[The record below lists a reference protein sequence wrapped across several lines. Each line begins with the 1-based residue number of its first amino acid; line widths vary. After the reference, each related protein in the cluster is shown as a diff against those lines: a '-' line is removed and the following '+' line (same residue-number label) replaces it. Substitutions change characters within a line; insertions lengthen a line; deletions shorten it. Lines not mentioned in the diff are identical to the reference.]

1 MESKENIERLLYK
14 AGFKSLNFEAYEL
27 RKDLEDLFLYS
38 GKHKPE
44 LCLNMQFR
52 AGISVLAHL
61 VSDEEYKR
69 GIDKLRQD
77 IESKKIDK
85 AVRSYKHDKGD
96 YMFIIA
102 TK

>member
-1 MESKENIERLLYK
+1 MQWKKSIELLESKENIERLLYK
-14 AGFKSLNFEAYEL
+14 AGFKSLNFENYEL

-44 LCLNMQFR
+44 LCLNTQFR

-77 IESKKIDK
+77 IESKKLMK
-85 AVRSYKHDKGD
+85 P
-96 YMFIIA
+96 
-102 TK
+102 